1 MYEKHWKIFFL
12 HFGVWH
18 FVAFGIYCGPF
29 VHFSVWDFM
38 GTDKCLWTRVFSFRA
53 KSGNFSATSHCVMSW
68 PYMTFLVL
76 RYHGTTLP
84 WYHATLPWHHTTL
97 PYGTIEF
104 WDFLGS
110 WHCKKQS
117 CPTYQCNVVHHD
129 GTIGTVLEYNGSM
142 VLHYHSTMLSY
153 VVLLTFWD
161 VLVS

>member
-1 MYEKHWKIFFL
+1 MYYWHKYCIPDPLWGIEVPEVAPRFGPDQGISWQFFLALYMYEKHWKIFFL

-29 VHFSVWDFM
+29 VHFSVWDFK
-38 GTDKCLWTRVFSFRA
+38 GTDNCLWARVFSFRA

-97 PYGTIEF
+97 PYGTIK
-104 WDFLGS
+104 FLRFS
-110 WHCKKQS
+110 R
-117 CPTYQCNVVHHD
+117 
-129 GTIGTVLEYNGSM
+129 I
-142 VLHYHSTMLSY
+142 
-153 VVLLTFWD
+153 LT
-161 VLVS
+161 L